1 MDGERKMAK
10 QNRREQNGDRPE
22 LRTRIPHN
30 PEAEVSLLGSVLL
43 DNDAINI
50 ACDRIVPDDFY
61 DAVNREIFKVM
72 MKLNDDGKPIDLA
85 TLYTSMAN
93 VKLLEDRGGI
103 HYLASLNQNLPSATN
118 VRRYAELIKESS
130 LLRRA
135 IEISQETLTVAQLP
149 MEDISTFL
157 DNFNQKTFELTLQN
171 TAKPYYSVQE
181 VMDSTFA
188 KLEELYCNKDKMPG
202 VSSGFIDFDRK
213 TAGFKPGTLTIVA
226 ARPAMG
232 KTALALNF
240 LTNAAIDRQVPS
252 AFFSLEMTKEELG
265 NRIISSRAKIK
276 GDSMRRGTLTD
287 AEWNRVMTTM
297 ERISASKIYV
307 DETPAISIT
316 RLSAKARRLKA
327 EANIGLI
334 VIDYLQLMTGS
345 TYTPSREQEISEI
358 SRSLKALSKEL
369 SVPIIALAQLNR
381 GVESRTDKRPMLQ
394 DLRESGAI
402 EQDADMITFIYR
414 DDYYNPQS
422 ADKGISEIIIAKQRS
437 GETGTVKLK
446 WFGEYTLF
454 ENLAEDVM

>member
-1 MDGERKMAK
+1 MKTRQTNETA
-10 QNRREQNGDRPE
+10 NRAE
-22 LRTRIPHN
+22 LTTRIPHN
-30 PEAEVSLLGSVLL
+30 PEAEISLLGSILL
-43 DNDAINI
+43 DNDTLNI
-50 ACDRIVPDDFY
+50 AADRIVADDFY
-61 DAVNREIFKVM
+61 DAVNKEIFTAM
-72 MKLNDDGKPIDLA
+72 LKLHDDGKPIDLA
-85 TLYTSMAN
+85 TLYMHMAN
-93 VKLLEDRGGI
+93 VKLLEEKGGI
-103 HYLASLNQNLPSATN
+103 HYLTTLNQNLPSATN
-118 VRRYAELIKESS
+118 VQRYAELIKETS
-130 LLRRA
+130 LLRKA
-135 IEISQETLTVAQLP
+135 IAISQEALTLAQLP
-149 MEDISTFL
+149 MEDVSAFL
-157 DNFNQKTFELTLQN
+157 DKFNQDTFALTLQN
-171 TAKPYYSVQE
+171 TAKPYFSIQD
-181 VMDSTFA
+181 VMQSTFA
-188 KLEELYCNKDKMPG
+188 KLEELYCNQDQMPG

-240 LTNAAIDRQVPS
+240 LTNAAIDRQVPA

-276 GDSMRRGTLTD
+276 GDNMRRGTLSE

-297 ERISASKIYV
+297 ERINASKIFV

-327 EANIGLI
+327 EANIGMI
-334 VIDYLQLMTGS
+334 VIDSLQLMTGS

-369 SVPIIALAQLNR
+369 SLPIIALAQLNR
-381 GVESRTDKRPMLQ
+381 GVEARTDKRPMLQ

-414 DDYYNPQS
+414 DDYYNKDSPE
-422 ADKGISEIIIAKQRS
+422 KGVSEIIIAKQRS

-454 ENLAEDVM
+454 ENFAEDIM